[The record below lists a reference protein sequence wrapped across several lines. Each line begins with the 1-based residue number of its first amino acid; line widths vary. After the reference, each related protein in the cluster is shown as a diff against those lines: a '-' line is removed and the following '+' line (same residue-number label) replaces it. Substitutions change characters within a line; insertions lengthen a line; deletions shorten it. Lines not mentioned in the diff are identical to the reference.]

1 MPALSVII
9 VNYNV
14 KYFAE
19 QCLCAVRKASAGLQV
34 QVLLVDNASA
44 DGSKS
49 YLEPRFPWVRFQWNR
64 ENLGFAK
71 ANNQALAE
79 ATGQYVL
86 FLNPDTII
94 PEDCF
99 RQCLEYLEKNP
110 EMGALGVRM
119 LDAGGRFLRE
129 SRRGF
134 PDPFTAM
141 YKLTGLATLFST
153 SRIFARY
160 HMGHLDPLKVH
171 ETDVLAGAF
180 MMVRREVIE
189 KTGGFDEDYFMY
201 GEDIDLSYRI
211 RKAGWKNVYYPH
223 CPILHFKGESTRKGS
238 LNYVKMFYGAMAV
251 FARKHYG
258 DWRAG
263 VFSSSIQIAILFR
276 AGLSALGGSVR
287 KLYQLSGE
295 LLRTSPKKDPGFL
308 VVANGARFDEIESL
322 WDWKLFPG
330 RPITRYEPPLG
341 EQQMNNWFSEFVQA
355 VEKHGFTELIFCE
368 NGLAFRDIIALLSLL
383 PKNIRLRINAAGSSS
398 MVGDG
403 QSIVLPPSPSSPE
416 IPHLLP
422 N

>member
-1 MPALSVII
+1 MPSLSVII

-14 KYFAE
+14 KYFVE
-19 QCLCAVRKASAGLQV
+19 QCLCSVRKASAGLQV
-34 QVLLVDNASA
+34 QVLVVDNAST

-49 YLEPRFPWVRFQWNR
+49 YLEPRFPSVRFFWNQ

-71 ANNQALAE
+71 ANNRALRE
-79 ATGQYVL
+79 ATGDYIL

-94 PEDCF
+94 PEDSF

-110 EMGALGVRM
+110 GTGALGVRM

-134 PDPFTAM
+134 PDPFTAL
-141 YKLTGLATLFST
+141 YKLTGMANLFST

-160 HMGHLDPLKVH
+160 HMGHLDPFQVH

-180 MMVRREVIE
+180 MMVRATVLE

-201 GEDIDLSYRI
+201 GEDIDLSFRI
-211 RKAGWKNVYYPH
+211 RKAGWKNFYYPH

-238 LNYVKMFYGAMAV
+238 LNYVKMFYGAMAI

-263 VFSSSIQIAILFR
+263 AFSSSIQLAILLR
-276 AGLSALGGSVR
+276 AILSALGGGAR
-287 KLYQLSGE
+287 KVLRVCGN
-295 LLRTSPKKDPGFL
+295 LLRSGPKTDPGFL
-308 VVANGARFDEIESL
+308 VVANSSRFDEIESL
-322 WDWKLFPG
+322 WDSKLFPG
-330 RPITRYEPPLG
+330 RPITRYDPPRAG
-341 EQQMNNWFSEFVQA
+341 QQMGDWFSGFVQS
-355 VEKHGFTELIFCE
+355 VENHGYTDLIFCE

-383 PKNIRLRINAAGSSS
+383 PKNIRLRINAAGSGS

-403 QSIVLPPSPSSPE
+403 QSIVLPPNPSSPQ
-416 IPHLLP
+416 IPDQLP
-422 N
+422 D